1 MVLDK
6 LDLAILKRL
15 LEDGRL
21 AYVKLAKELKVPD
34 TTIHFRIKR
43 LQELGVLKGFTAIID
58 PRKTGLKDLAIIKL
72 KIEPH
77 PVEFLT
83 EERLE
88 EIAAEFGKLAHV
100 KFLATS
106 VEAGELIAIVG
117 ADDRRVVNKIAAQMK
132 RSGGIKEVELI
143 RLSEVLKGYLPIAS
157 I

>member
-34 TTIHFRIKR
+34 TTIHFRLKR
-43 LQELGVLKGFTAIID
+43 LQELGVLKGFTAVID
-58 PRKTGLKDLAIIKL
+58 PRQTGLKDLAIIKL

-88 EIAAEFGKLAHV
+88 EIAAEFGKLDQV

-117 ADDRRVVNKIAAQMK
+117 ADDRRVVNKIAARMK
-132 RSGGIKEVELI
+132 ASGGIKEVELI

>member
-34 TTIHFRIKR
+34 TTIHFRLKR
-43 LQELGVLKGFTAIID
+43 LQELGVLKGFTAVID
-58 PRKTGLKDLAIIKL
+58 PRQVGLKDLAIIKL

-88 EIAAEFGKLAHV
+88 EIAAEFRKLDQV

-117 ADDRRVVNKIAAQMK
+117 ADDRRVVNKIAARMK
-132 RSGGIKEVELI
+132 ASGGIKEVELI